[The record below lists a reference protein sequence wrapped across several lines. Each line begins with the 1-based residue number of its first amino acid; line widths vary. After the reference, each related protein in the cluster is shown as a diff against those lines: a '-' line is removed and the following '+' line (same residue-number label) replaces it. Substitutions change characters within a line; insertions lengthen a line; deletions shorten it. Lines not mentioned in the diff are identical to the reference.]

1 MNSNVKI
8 YNLYSSIY
16 YDNLSNKYYELLNI
30 DRKPEGNLNNYI
42 KIKNIRNPSSKRER
56 LIDNSC
62 IFTIN
67 KTILNDSSISTNG
80 EINYMESKYIN
91 EITINELHLLY
102 NFLINNNYTIEN
114 NLSIINDKIISN
126 IDNKKFIASIKYQP

>member
-42 KIKNIRNPSSKRER
+42 KIKNIINPSSKRER

-67 KTILNDSSISTNG
+67 KSILNDSSISTNG
-80 EINYMESKYIN
+80 EINYIDSKYIN

-102 NFLINNNYTIEN
+102 NFLINNNYSIDN
-114 NLSIINDKIISN
+114 NLSILNDKIISN
-126 IDNKKFIASIKYQP
+126 MDNKKFIASIKYQP

>member
-114 NLSIINDKIISN
+114 NLSILNDKIISN

>member
-1 MNSNVKI
+1 MNSNLKI

-42 KIKNIRNPSSKRER
+42 KIKNIINPSSKRER

-67 KTILNDSSISTNG
+67 KSILNDSSISTNG
-80 EINYMESKYIN
+80 EINYIESKYIN

-102 NFLINNNYTIEN
+102 NFLINNNYSIDN
-114 NLSIINDKIISN
+114 NLSVLNEKFITN
-126 IDNKKFIASIKYQP
+126 IDNKKFIASIKYEA